1 MTRVNFHI
9 RVPQIR
15 VVDQDGKPLGILPTR
30 EALRLADEAGLDLV
44 EVAPNADP
52 PVCRIM
58 DFGKFKYEKSKKTK
72 EARKK
77 QHTVHLKEVKFRPK
91 TGQHDYEYKMQHAR
105 DFLLRN
111 DRVKATVMFRGREIT
126 HLEFGERLLNKLAE
140 DLSDLAQVEQ
150 SQRREGRNMI
160 SVFVPDRDKVRAYQ
174 RTMDQKAKK
183 RQPQEQH
190 APQQQPAVAG
200 TDTQN
205 E

>member
-9 RVPQIR
+9 RVPQVR
-15 VVDQDGKPLGILPTR
+15 VVGQDGSALGILPTR

-58 DFGKFKYEKSKKTK
+58 DFGKFKYEKSKKNK

-77 QHTVHLKEVKFRPK
+77 QHVVHLKEVKFRPK
-91 TGQHDYEYKMQHAR
+91 TGEHDYLYKMQHAR
-105 DFLLRN
+105 DFLLKN

-126 HLEFGERLLNKLAE
+126 HIEFGERILAKLAD

-150 SQRREGRNMI
+150 NQRREGRNMI
-160 SVFVPDRDKVRAYQ
+160 SIFVPDRDKLRAHQ
-174 RTMDQKAKK
+174 RSLEQKKK
-183 RQPQEQH
+183 QESKAQEQQEAPQE
-190 APQQQPAVAG
+190 
-200 TDTQN
+200 
-205 E
+205 